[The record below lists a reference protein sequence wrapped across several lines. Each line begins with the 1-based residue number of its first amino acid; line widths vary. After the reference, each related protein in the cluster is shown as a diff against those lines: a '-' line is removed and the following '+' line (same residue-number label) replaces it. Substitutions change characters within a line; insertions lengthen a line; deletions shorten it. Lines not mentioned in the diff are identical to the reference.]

1 MDRYGALLQPFTI
14 KGVTFK
20 NRIMSTGHAPGYAKD
35 SKPQERYQLYHEEK
49 AKGGV
54 GLSIFGG
61 STTVA
66 VDSPANEY
74 NQISAADD
82 SVVPYFQE
90 FAARMHG
97 HGAKLMIQLTH
108 IGRKMQWQ
116 TDPWLAPIGP
126 SRVREIYHRS
136 HPKEMEEWD
145 IRRVILA
152 FGQAARR
159 CQEGGLD
166 GFELHCA
173 FQALIDSF
181 WSPEANRRTDKYG
194 GNLENRMRFG
204 FEVFDEVR
212 KLVGDDYVV
221 GIRMS
226 GDELYDQGLTPDD
239 CVAIAKAHVE
249 RGYID
254 FVDVLG
260 GGFRNSMDLDVS
272 MASMRMPVTPFL
284 YLASRIKQEIGVA
297 VIHGQRVPDVETAAR
312 AIEDGHCDLVG
323 MTRPHIADPHIVRK
337 LMAGDVDNIRP
348 CVGSNYCIDRVV
360 ALGEALC
367 VHNPATSRERFMPH
381 SIPRAATRRKVVV
394 VGAGPGGLE
403 AARVAAER
411 GHAVV
416 LFEADDKCG
425 GQINIAAK
433 APQRES
439 LDGITRWLEGQ
450 IGRLGV
456 DLRLATPADAAMVMA
471 ETPDYV
477 IIATGGEADLGDFDG
492 ADLAVSSWDILSGA
506 AAPGDN
512 VMVYDDDG
520 RHAAVS
526 TAEFMTSRGVA
537 VEVVTPDRH
546 VAWQVGPS
554 SQPQYLKRLYDGGA
568 ILTPDHR
575 LTRLYR
581 EGNKLIAVLANELN
595 GEEEEREVDQV
606 VAERGSKPR
615 DGVYFDLTAQSRN
628 LGEVDLEAM
637 VAGGPQTIETNPAGG
652 FMLFRVG
659 DALASRDIHA
669 AIYDSLRL
677 CKEF

>member
-1 MDRYGALLQPFTI
+1 MDRFGALLQPFTI
-14 KGVTFK
+14 KHLTFK
-20 NRIMSTGHAPGYAKD
+20 NRVMSTGHAPGYGKD
-35 SKPQERYQLYHEEK
+35 GKPQERYQLYHEEK
-49 AKGGV
+49 AKGGI

-82 SVVPYFQE
+82 SVIPYFKE
-90 FAARMHG
+90 FAERMHG

-126 SRVREIYHRS
+126 SRVRETYHRS
-136 HPKEMEEWD
+136 HPKEMEEFD

-159 CQEGGLD
+159 CKEGDLD
-166 GFELHCA
+166 GFEIHCA

-181 WSPEANRRTDKYG
+181 WSPEANQRTDKYG
-194 GNLENRMRFG
+194 GSLENRMRFG

-212 KLVGDDYVV
+212 KQVGDDYVV

-226 GDELYDQGLTPDD
+226 GDELYDQGLSPDD
-239 CVAIAKAHVE
+239 CVDIIKAHHD

-254 FVDVLG
+254 FVDVIG
-260 GGFRNSMDLDVS
+260 GGFRNSIDLDIA

-284 YLASRIKQEIGVA
+284 YLASRIKQQIGIPA
-297 VIHGQRVPDVETAAR
+297 IHGQRVPDVEAANR
-312 AIEDGHCDLVG
+312 AIEEGHCDLVG
-323 MTRPHIADPHIVRK
+323 MTRPHIADPHLVRK
-337 LMAGDVDNIRP
+337 MMAGDVEGIRP

-360 ALGEALC
+360 GMGEALC
-367 VHNPATSRERFMPH
+367 VHNVATSRESFMPQV
-381 SIPRAATRRKVVV
+381 IAKADTKRKVVV

-403 AARVAAER
+403 AARVSAER
-411 GHAVV
+411 GHNVV

-433 APQRES
+433 APHRES
-439 LDGITRWLEGQ
+439 LDGITRWLQ
-450 IGRLGV
+450 GRMAALGV
-456 DLRLATPADAAMVMA
+456 DLRLSTPADAAMVVA
-471 ETPDYV
+471 EKPDYV
-477 IIATGGEADLGDFDG
+477 IIATGGDADLGDFEG
-492 ADLAVSSWDILSGA
+492 NDLAVSSWDILSGA
-506 AAPGDN
+506 VAPGEN

-520 RHAAVS
+520 RHSGVS
-526 TAEFMTSRGVA
+526 AAEFMTSRDVA
-537 VEVVTPDRH
+537 VEIVTPDRH

-554 SQPQYLKRLYDGGA
+554 SQPQYLKRFYDGGA

-575 LTRLYR
+575 LMRLYR
-581 EGNKLIAVLANELN
+581 EGNKLVAVLANELN
-595 GEEEEREVDQV
+595 GDQEEREVDQV

-615 DGVYFDLTAQSRN
+615 DGVYFDLKAQSRN
-628 LGEVDLEAM
+628 GGEVDLEAM
-637 VAGGPQTIETNPAGG
+637 VAGGPQTIERNPDGS

-659 DALASRDIHA
+659 DALSSRDIHA
-669 AIYDSLRL
+669 AIFDSLRL
-677 CKEF
+677 CKGF